1 MLSSQPPPEYWCSI
15 AYFELD
21 TQVSDAHTQLHAPLF
36 FADQSQIE
44 MPENALS
51 GYYHDGG
58 NDLCQ
63 KSDLDYSCCRR
74 FKFQEVLVSLT

>member
-1 MLSSQPPPEYWCSI
+1 M
-15 AYFELD
+15 
-21 TQVSDAHTQLHAPLF
+21 SDAHTQLHAPLF

-63 KSDLDYSCCRR
+63 KSDLDYHVVGDLSFKR
-74 FKFQEVLVSLT
+74 FWSL